1 MKLFKQMK
9 EKYKNYKISHN
20 MIKIFKSC
28 KKAHS
33 IPIFRLKEYALL
45 AKTAKPH
52 EEKYIKIT
60 KYMPNIYY
68 EFDISNN
75 IHLHITIYILKS
87 ASIKSENKM
96 IIKNTD
102 MARILY
108 KRNSIPMI
116 TGHKFYISNSNSGEL
131 IYRSQID
138 INSIENTSL
147 NIFNDLTNAF
157 IDLICD
163 MIIDSLKLLE
173 W

>member
-1 MKLFKQMK
+1 MV
-9 EKYKNYKISHN
+9 
-20 MIKIFKSC
+20 
-28 KKAHS
+28 
-33 IPIFRLKEYALL
+33 
-45 AKTAKPH
+45 
-52 EEKYIKIT
+52 
-60 KYMPNIYY
+60 
-68 EFDISNN
+68 
-75 IHLHITIYILKS
+75 
-87 ASIKSENKM
+87 
-96 IIKNTD
+96 IKNTD

>member
-75 IHLHITIYILKS
+75 IHLHITKIKWLLK
-87 ASIKSENKM
+87 IQIWLE
-96 IIKNTD
+96 
-102 MARILY
+102 
-108 KRNSIPMI
+108 
-116 TGHKFYISNSNSGEL
+116 FYIKEIL
-131 IYRSQID
+131 F
-138 INSIENTSL
+138 L
-147 NIFNDLTNAF
+147 
-157 IDLICD
+157 
-163 MIIDSLKLLE
+163 
-173 W
+173 